1 MKQTNLKKK
10 ILMAGALSAML
21 LASLTIGEDEVH
33 AAEKTAVSVTIEQ
46 KDEEKVVNFDEVVSQ
61 LKGTQKKGE
70 DDRGAYNEYAV
81 NDRIIKLYDEVHIA
95 YVDGVEEAYDINN
108 GSTGELLPGWTD
120 NPSFE
125 ENGVRIPLAFAE
137 RILNIKID
145 GETVVKEDDKESK
158 EDKESEESEESKEK
172 EETEAVENTEDNNA
186 EKETKE
192 SVATSESIESKGSQK
207 ESSKPAQSANNT
219 QQKATK
225 PASNNSNAN
234 AEAERARNEAAAKAE
249 AEAEAK
255 AKAKAKADAQAKA
268 DAAAK
273 AKAEADRVA
282 KEKAAAEAK
291 AKEEANKPKPIS
303 VDTIRSYA
311 KSLSPNILVESGNG
325 IIQISHNAGFGTADE
340 YNYDLIAK
348 TQSKMTAKLNSMGA
362 KWSFFSKG
370 VEGYIIQVNTK

>member
-21 LASLTIGEDEVH
+21 LASLTVGEGEVQ
-33 AAEKTAVSVTIEQ
+33 AAEKTAVSATIEQ
-46 KDEEKVVNFDEVVSQ
+46 KNEEKIVNFDEVVSQ

-81 NDRIIKLYDEVHIA
+81 NNCIIKVYDEVHIA

-145 GETVVKEDDKESK
+145 GETVVKEDNKENK
-158 EDKESEESEESKEK
+158 EDKESEESKESKEK
-172 EETEAVENTEDNNA
+172 EETEEAEKTEDNNA
-186 EKETKE
+186 KKETKE
-192 SVATSESIESKGSQK
+192 SVATSESAESKVSQK

-234 AEAERARNEAAAKAE
+234 AEAERARKEAAAKAD
-249 AEAEAK
+249 
-255 AKAKAKADAQAKA
+255 AKAKADAQAKA

-282 KEKAAAEAK
+282 KEKAAADAK

-303 VDTIRSYA
+303 VDAIRSYA
-311 KSLSPNILVESGNG
+311 KSLSPNVGVYSGQG
-325 IIQISHNAGFGTADE
+325 MVSIYHSAEIGTPDE
-340 YNYDLIAK
+340 YNYDLIK
-348 TQSKMTAKLNSMGA
+348 STSSKMAAKLNAMGA
-362 KWSFFSKG
+362 KWEYSVYG
-370 VEGYIIQVNTK
+370 VDNYEIMVYLK